1 MMEQKK
7 KVAVLQNGDEDWGKK
22 VVILCV
28 GDEHQYVRTVVD
40 KSNVIKFI
48 HTFE

>member
-1 MMEQKK
+1 MMKQK
-7 KVAVLQNGDEDWGKK
+7 KVAVLQNGDEEEEKK
-22 VVILCV
+22 VVEMCV
-28 GDEHQYVRTVVD
+28 GDEDQYVCTVVD